1 MVSKN
6 KVAFIQSLSLKK
18 FRDEHQ
24 CFVAEGTRLIRD
36 LHDSFSCRMLVATT
50 EWANEYQLPAASE
63 QIITDKKNFQ
73 KISGQKQPQGILAVY
88 EMRKITFNPTVA
100 DTELVMAL
108 DNIQDPGNMGTLLRI
123 ADWFGIRQV
132 ICSQGTVDVYNPK
145 TVQATMGALARV
157 NVYYLHL
164 EQYLKTLGNIPV
176 YGTFL
181 DGQSIYETALSM
193 NGIII
198 MGNEG
203 NGITPEIEK
212 LVTSKL
218 LIPSFPK
225 DEATSESLNVGVA
238 AAVICSE
245 FRRRMQF

>member
-1 MVSKN
+1 MLSKN
-6 KVAFIQSLSLKK
+6 KAAFIQSLALKK

-24 CFVAEGTRLIRD
+24 CFVAEGTRLISD
-36 LHDSFSCRMLVATT
+36 LNSSFRCRMIVATP
-50 EWANEYQLPAASE
+50 EWADEHPLPSASE
-63 QIITDKKNFQ
+63 QIITDDKTFQ
-73 KISGQKQPQGILAVY
+73 RISGQKQPQGILAVY
-88 EMRKITFNPTVA
+88 EKRNTIFNPQLA

-108 DNIQDPGNMGTLLRI
+108 DNIQDPGNMGTLLRV

-132 ICSQGTVDVYNPK
+132 ICSQGTTDVYNPK

-157 NVYYLHL
+157 DVHYLNL
-164 EQYLKTLGNIPV
+164 SQFLKTLINIPV

-181 DGQSIYETALSM
+181 DGQSIYDTQLSS
-193 NGIII
+193 NGLLI

-203 NGITPEIEK
+203 NGISPEIEK

>member
-1 MVSKN
+1 MLSKN
-6 KVAFIQSLSLKK
+6 KAAFIQSLALKK

-24 CFVAEGTRLIRD
+24 CFVAEGTRLISDIHHNFR
-36 LHDSFSCRMLVATT
+36 CRMIVATQKWVD
-50 EWANEYQLPAASE
+50 EHPLPMGQE
-63 QIITDKKNFQ
+63 QIITDEKTFQ
-73 KISGQKQPQGILAVY
+73 RVSRQKQPQGILAVY
-88 EMRKITFNPTVA
+88 EMRKTNFDAKVV

-108 DNIQDPGNMGTLLRI
+108 DNIQDPGNMGTLLRV

-132 ICSQGTVDVYNPK
+132 VCSHGTADVYNPK

-157 NVYYLHL
+157 DVHYLDL
-164 EQYLKTLGNIPV
+164 PQFLQTLTNTPV

-181 DGQSIYETALSM
+181 DGESIYESPLST

-203 NGITPEIEK
+203 NGIAPEIEK

-225 DEATSESLNVGVA
+225 NEATSESLNVGVA

-245 FRRRMQF
+245 FRRRN

>member
-1 MVSKN
+1 MLSKN
-6 KVAFIQSLSLKK
+6 KAAFIQSLALKK

-24 CFVAEGTRLIRD
+24 CFVAEGTRLISD
-36 LHDSFSCRMLVATT
+36 IHQSFSCRMIVATHK
-50 EWANEYQLPAASE
+50 WADEHSLPLAQE
-63 QIITDKKNFQ
+63 QITTDEKTFQ
-73 KISGQKQPQGILAVY
+73 RVSRQQQPQGILAVY
-88 EMRKITFNPTVA
+88 EMRKINFNPKIA

-108 DNIQDPGNMGTLLRI
+108 NNIQDPGNMGTLLRV

-132 ICSQGTVDVYNPK
+132 VCSHGTADVYNPK

-157 NVYYLHL
+157 DVHYLDL
-164 EQYLKTLGNIPV
+164 PQFLQTQTNAPV

-181 DGQSIYETALSM
+181 DGQSIYETPLST

-203 NGITPEIEK
+203 NGIAPEIEK

-218 LIPSFPK
+218 LIPSFRLG
-225 DEATSESLNVGVA
+225 EASSESLNVGVA

-245 FRRRMQF
+245 FRRRN